1 VNERLSRRRA
11 EAARAAVQEAAAAAN
26 LSRVTMVI
34 EAYGE
39 AMPMA
44 CDDTL
49 WGRAVNRRVEV
60 WLE

>member
-1 VNERLSRRRA
+1 VNLRLSLRRA
-11 EAARAAVQEAAAAAN
+11 EAARAAVIAAADSAQPD
-26 LSRVTMVI
+26 RVTLAL
-34 EAYGE
+34 EAFGE

-44 CDDTL
+44 CDDSD